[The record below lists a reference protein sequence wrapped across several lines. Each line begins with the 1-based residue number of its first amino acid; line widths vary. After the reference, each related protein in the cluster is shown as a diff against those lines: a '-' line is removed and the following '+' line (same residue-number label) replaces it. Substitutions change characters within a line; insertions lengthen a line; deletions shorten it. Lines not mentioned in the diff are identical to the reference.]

1 MTLGLLPPGVGS
13 AQRKEA
19 PHDLRNV
26 HPGLHRGNELAALDL
41 AGGGAVASFLSVI
54 DPHQRDALAFL
65 FLKLHDDGNMVVQIF
80 WGLWLF
86 PFGICVLRSGFIPR
100 FLGVL
105 LMFAGVGYLASS
117 FGELVVP
124 QYAQAIGQVTGILTL
139 LELPIIFWLLIWGAK
154 PQRGAANPA

>member
-1 MTLGLLPPGVGS
+1 MMVLFLIS
-13 AQRKEA
+13 A
-19 PHDLRNV
+19 PISFINV
-26 HPGLHRGNELAALDL
+26 LNELAALDL
-41 AGGGAVASFLSVI
+41 AGGGAVANFLSVI

-65 FLKLHDDGNMVVQIF
+65 FLRLHDGGNMVAQIF

-105 LMFAGVGYLASS
+105 LMFAGVGYVASS

-154 PQRGAANPA
+154 PQRAAASPA